1 MAVLL
6 SAENQCNFSW
16 MYFNDSTNYSFM
28 MKSLT
33 ISIFHALE
41 NGKDFRCFDTFG
53 KRRGKEGSG

>member
-6 SAENQCNFSW
+6 SAENLYNLSW
-16 MYFNDSTNYSFM
+16 MYFNDSTNYSFT

-41 NGKDFRCFDTFG
+41 
-53 KRRGKEGSG
+53 KRLSLL